1 VRRIIFAVFIVIA
14 LAFAAFA
21 MLVGA
26 ADNQVSKTSQIRVE
40 LDNGL

>member
-1 VRRIIFAVFIVIA
+1 MRRIAFGVFILIA
-14 LAFAAFA
+14 LVFAAFA

-26 ADNQVSKTSQIRVE
+26 AGNQVSKTSQIRVE